1 MGPHIAK
8 TIVGPRHQL
17 FLPIA
22 VVIGAFLLVISDT
35 IGKLVLEP
43 TGIPAGIVVAIIG
56 APYFLFLMYKAKSI

>member
-17 FLPIA
+17 FLTIA